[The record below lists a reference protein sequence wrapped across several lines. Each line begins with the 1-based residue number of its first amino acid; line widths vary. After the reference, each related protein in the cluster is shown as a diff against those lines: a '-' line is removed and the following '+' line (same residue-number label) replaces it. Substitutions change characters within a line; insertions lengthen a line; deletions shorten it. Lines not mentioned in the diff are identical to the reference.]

1 MKKHMWE
8 GQKVD
13 IHQGWVM
20 VLKGVRLMF
29 VSSVEFT
36 KHLCLPGDL
45 LKLPVVI
52 IIVHVALSCPELDSY
67 SP

>member
-1 MKKHMWE
+1 
-8 GQKVD
+8 
-13 IHQGWVM
+13 M
-20 VLKGVRLMF
+20 VLNGVRLMF